1 MLNTIITSAPM
12 YVCGTLAVLLGFSIS
27 YRWDRPRFLLLIF
40 MLAATLLYMGQLT
53 FFNHIDSAIPITDT
67 LYCFCNPAIFPLFLI
82 YIEEL
87 VLKNPSRRRQ
97 LLYLLPATL
106 CGISAGAL
114 YVLMDK
120 TEISTFIYHHIYG
133 SGLIGPKGYVRALA
147 LVHLTVKIVFALEIL
162 PVCFASWRYINTYN
176 RKIENYYSNTEDKTL
191 HPIKPLLSLF
201 VIASMISFAYSF
213 IGRNYFAESIW
224 LVTIPAATFS
234 TLILLIGYFG
244 LYQQFSV
251 SNLEEDDKFAS
262 NRLQQVTELITQT
275 QDIQVSPADMDYLAN
290 EIRRLM
296 EQEKIFL
303 HSNLKLNDLAMM
315 LNTNRNYIYNAIN
328 KEIGLS
334 FSDYVNMKRIQ
345 YASDLIDRNPKV
357 ILADVAQKSG
367 FSSAS
372 SFYRNFKSIM
382 GCTPSEYQ
390 KKQGRASLPA
400 PCQNKNL

>member
-1 MLNTIITSAPM
+1 ML
-12 YVCGTLAVLLGFSIS
+12 C
-27 YRWDRPRFLLLIF
+27 
-40 MLAATLLYMGQLT
+40 Q
-53 FFNHIDSAIPITDT
+53 
-67 LYCFCNPAIFPLFLI
+67 
-82 YIEEL
+82 
-87 VLKNPSRRRQ
+87 
-97 LLYLLPATL
+97 
-106 CGISAGAL
+106 
-114 YVLMDK
+114 
-120 TEISTFIYHHIYG
+120 
-133 SGLIGPKGYVRALA
+133 LA
-147 LVHLTVKIVFALEIL
+147 LHQHLQPENRELLFE
-162 PVCFASWRYINTYN
+162 YN